1 MYLTLK
7 ARVSVFGPKP
17 AMTDAGSP
25 APPRKKACI
34 GFVGSW
40 FISAGNRGLHVLHVL
55 LPASNKNRKTTTSA
69 KKKRR
74 GRDLIRRSKAKAI
87 GGVHAAYDL
96 QPLAFA
102 GVDHVEGGAGVD
114 VEDVAHLELPL
125 HELVLVNIPNLR
137 FPCSS
142 SQYHAIAS
150 HIDRERTT
158 RSSTTRI
165 DRNNNNSMYPAARR
179 E

>member
-1 MYLTLK
+1 MYYTICSL
-7 ARVSVFGPKP
+7 
-17 AMTDAGSP
+17 
-25 APPRKKACI
+25 AC
-34 GFVGSW
+34 
-40 FISAGNRGLHVLHVL
+40 
-55 LPASNKNRKTTTSA
+55 KQQEQEDDESA
-69 KKKRR
+69 KRKRR

>member
-1 MYLTLK
+1 MYYTICSL
-7 ARVSVFGPKP
+7 
-17 AMTDAGSP
+17 
-25 APPRKKACI
+25 AC
-34 GFVGSW
+34 
-40 FISAGNRGLHVLHVL
+40 
-55 LPASNKNRKTTTSA
+55 KQQEQEDDESA
-69 KKKRR
+69 KRKRR

-142 SQYHAIAS
+142 SQYHAIAIS
-150 HIDRERTT
+150 YRPGTT
-158 RSSTTRI
+158 RASATRI
-165 DRNNNNSMYPAARR
+165 DRNNNSMYPAARR